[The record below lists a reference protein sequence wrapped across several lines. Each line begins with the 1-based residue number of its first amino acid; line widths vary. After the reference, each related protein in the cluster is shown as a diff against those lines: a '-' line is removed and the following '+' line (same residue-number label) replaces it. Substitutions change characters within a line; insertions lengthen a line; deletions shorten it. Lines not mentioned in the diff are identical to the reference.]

1 MKLAKRQL
9 KQIIKEEL
17 RRALKEQ
24 EAVAPETGELDK
36 RDQLQKFFDQLK
48 NAVYMSKQWRT
59 VKEGREVIEDL
70 GRQAVDVRKAGKWTL
85 TRGDDDI
92 L

>member
-1 MKLAKRQL
+1 MKLTKQQL
-9 KQIIKEEL
+9 KRIIKEEL
-17 RRALKEQ
+17 EGELTEQ
-24 EAVAPETGELDK
+24 DAPETGEWDK
-36 RDQLQKFFDQLK
+36 RDILQKFFDQLK

>member
-1 MKLAKRQL
+1 MKLTKQQL
-9 KQIIKEEL
+9 KRIIKEEL
-17 RRALKEQ
+17 EGELTEQ
-24 EAVAPETGELDK
+24 DAPETGEWDK
-36 RDQLQKFFDQLK
+36 RDILQKFFDQLK

-59 VKEGREVIEDL
+59 VKEGREVIERL
-70 GRQAVDVRKAGKWTL
+70 GKEAAQVRKAGKWTL